1 MKIPFYIKLL
11 FILVIAAVI
20 ALVAWSE
27 YQRFL
32 HQPVNLIEEE
42 TIFTIYPGDNI
53 SKVSQRLYDSGLSPV
68 PSVYLDIYARLQGN
82 AQQIKAGEYRVEA
95 DATLPALL
103 NLFISGKVVQYSI
116 TIVEGMTAKQ
126 LFEKIQTHPKIK
138 QTLTELNNETVREAL
153 SIENEL
159 VEGLFLPET
168 YHFPANTSDVQFLK
182 RAYQKLQ
189 EQLDSAWQQMTE
201 NLPYD
206 SAYEVLIMASII
218 EKESAIP
225 EERPEIAGVFVRR
238 LDKGMRLQTD
248 PTVIYGMGD
257 SYDGNIRKKDLQ
269 TDTPYNTYTRF
280 GLPPTPICLP
290 SKESIE
296 AAMNPAEGT
305 SLYFVAGA
313 ENGGHVFSDNLE
325 DHNRAVR
332 QYWNTMRLTQ

>member
-1 MKIPFYIKLL
+1 
-11 FILVIAAVI
+11 
-20 ALVAWSE
+20 
-27 YQRFL
+27 
-32 HQPVNLIEEE
+32 
-42 TIFTIYPGDNI
+42 
-53 SKVSQRLYDSGLSPV
+53 
-68 PSVYLDIYARLQGN
+68 LDIYARLQGN

-138 QTLTELNNETVREAL
+138 QTLAELNYETVREAL
-153 SIENEL
+153 SIENER

-168 YHFPANTSDVQFLK
+168 YHFPANTSDVQFLR

>member
-1 MKIPFYIKLL
+1 MKIPIYIKLL
-11 FILVIAAVI
+11 FLLIIAAII

-32 HQPVNLIEEE
+32 HQPVNMVEQE

-53 SKVSQRLYDSGLSPV
+53 SKVSQRLYDKGLSPV
-68 PSVYLDIYARLQGN
+68 PSIYLDIYARLQGN
-82 AQQIKAGEYRVEA
+82 AQQIKAGEYKIES
-95 DATLPALL
+95 DATLPTLL
-103 NLFISGKVVQYSI
+103 KLFISGKVLQYSL

-126 LFEKIQTHPKIK
+126 LFEKMQAHPKLKI
-138 QTLTELNNETVREAL
+138 TLPELNNETVRQAL

-159 VEGLFLPET
+159 VEGWFLPET
-168 YHFPANTSDVQFLK
+168 YHFPANTTDVQFLR
-182 RAYQKLQ
+182 RAHQKMQ
-189 EQLDSAWQQMTE
+189 NQLDIIWQQMTE

-225 EERPEIAGVFVRR
+225 QERPEIAGVFVRR
-238 LDKGMRLQTD
+238 LEKGMRLQTD
-248 PTVIYGMGD
+248 PTVIYGMGEN
-257 SYDGNIRKKDLQ
+257 YDGNIRKKDLQ

-296 AAMNPAEGT
+296 AAMNPAAGN

-332 QYWNTMRLTQ
+332 QYWNEMQLIK

>member
-1 MKIPFYIKLL
+1 MKISLTIKLL
-11 FILVIAAVI
+11 FLLVLMAII

-68 PSVYLDIYARLQGN
+68 PSIYLDIYARLQGN
-82 AQQIKAGEYRVEA
+82 AQQIKAGEYRIQA

-103 NLFISGKVVQYSI
+103 NLFISGRVVQYSI

-126 LFEKIQTHPKIK
+126 LFEKIQAHPKIK

-153 SIENEL
+153 AIENEL

-168 YHFPANTSDVQFLK
+168 YHFPANTTDVQFLR
-182 RAYQKLQ
+182 RAYQKMQ
-189 EQLDSAWQQMTE
+189 SQLDSAWQQMTE
-201 NLPYD
+201 ILPYD

-332 QYWNTMRLTQ
+332 QYWNNMRITQ

>member
-1 MKIPFYIKLL
+1 MKIPLYFKLL
-11 FILVIAAVI
+11 FLVVIAAII

-32 HQPVNLIEEE
+32 HQPVNLMEDD

-68 PSVYLDIYARLQGN
+68 PSVYLDIYARMQGN

-95 DATLPALL
+95 DATLPDLL

-126 LFEKIQTHPKIK
+126 LFEKVLTHPKIK
-138 QTLTELNNETVREAL
+138 KTLPELNNETVREAL
-153 SIENEL
+153 SIENE
-159 VEGLFLPET
+159 
-168 YHFPANTSDVQFLK
+168 
-182 RAYQKLQ
+182 
-189 EQLDSAWQQMTE
+189 
-201 NLPYD
+201 
-206 SAYEVLIMASII
+206 
-218 EKESAIP
+218 
-225 EERPEIAGVFVRR
+225 RPEIAGVFVRR
-238 LDKGMRLQTD
+238 LNKGMRLQTD
-248 PTVIYGMGD
+248 PTVIYGMGA

-296 AAMNPAEGT
+296 AAMNPAEGS

-313 ENGGHVFSDNLE
+313 ENGGHVFSDNLQ

-332 QYWNTMRLTQ
+332 KYWKNKQITQ

>member
-1 MKIPFYIKLL
+1 MKIPLYIKLL
-11 FILVIAAVI
+11 FLLLLAAII
-20 ALVAWSE
+20 ALVVWSE

-32 HQPVNLIEEE
+32 HQPVNLVEED

-68 PSVYLDIYARLQGN
+68 PSVYLDIYARMQGT

-103 NLFISGKVVQYSI
+103 SLFISGKVVQYSI

-126 LFEKIQTHPKIK
+126 LFEKVLAHPKIK
-138 QTLTELNNETVREAL
+138 KTLPELNNETIREAL
-153 SIENEL
+153 SIEKEL
-159 VEGLFLPET
+159 VEGWFLPET
-168 YHFPANTSDVQFLK
+168 YHFPGDTTDVQFLR
-182 RAYQKLQ
+182 RAYQNMQ
-189 EQLDSAWQQMTE
+189 NQLDTAWQQMTE
-201 NLPYD
+201 DLPYD

-225 EERPEIAGVFVRR
+225 QERPEIAGVFVRR
-238 LDKGMRLQTD
+238 LGKGMRLQTD
-248 PTVIYGMGD
+248 PTVIYGMGE

-296 AAMNPAEGT
+296 AAMNPAEGS
-305 SLYFVAGA
+305 SLYFVAGV

-332 QYWNTMRLTQ
+332 KYWNKMQIKP

>member
-1 MKIPFYIKLL
+1 MKIPLYIKLL
-11 FILVIAAVI
+11 FLLLLAAII
-20 ALVAWSE
+20 ALVVWSE

-32 HQPVNLIEEE
+32 HQPVNLVEED
-42 TIFTIYPGDNI
+42 TIFTIHPGDNI

-68 PSVYLDIYARLQGN
+68 PSVYLDIYARLQGT
-82 AQQIKAGEYRVEA
+82 AQQIKAGEYRVES

-103 NLFISGKVVQYSI
+103 DLFISGKVVQYSL

-126 LFEKIQTHPKIK
+126 LFEKILAHPKLTK
-138 QTLTELNNETVREAL
+138 TLNELNNETIREAL

-159 VEGLFLPET
+159 VEGWFLPET
-168 YHFPANTSDVQFLK
+168 YHFPNGTTDVQFLR
-182 RAYQKLQ
+182 RAYQNMQ
-189 EQLDSAWQQMTE
+189 NQLDNAWQQMTE
-201 NLPYD
+201 DLPYD

-238 LDKGMRLQTD
+238 LEKGMRLQTD
-248 PTVIYGMGD
+248 PTVIYGMGE

-269 TDTPYNTYTRF
+269 TDTPYNSYTRF

-296 AAMNPAEGT
+296 AAMNPAEGN

-313 ENGGHVFSDNLE
+313 ENGGHIFSDNLQ

-332 QYWNTMRLTQ
+332 QYWKNMQITQ

>member
-1 MKIPFYIKLL
+1 MKIPLTIKLL
-11 FILVIAAVI
+11 FLLLFIAII
-20 ALVAWSE
+20 ALIVWSE

-32 HQPVNLIEEE
+32 HQPVNLIEDD
-42 TIFTIYPGDNI
+42 TIFTINPGDNI

-82 AQQIKAGEYRVEA
+82 AQQIKAGEYRVQA
-95 DATLPALL
+95 DATLPDLL
-103 NLFISGKVVQYSI
+103 NLFISGRVVQYSL
-116 TIVEGMTAKQ
+116 TIIEGMTANQ
-126 LFEKIQTHPKIK
+126 LFEKMLAHPKLKI
-138 QTLTELNNETVREAL
+138 TLNELNNETVREAL
-153 SIENEL
+153 AIDNER
-159 VEGLFLPET
+159 VEGWFLPET
-168 YHFPANTSDVQFLK
+168 YHFPANTTDVQFLR
-182 RAYQKLQ
+182 RAHQKMQ
-189 EQLDSAWQQMTE
+189 NQLENTWQQMSE
-201 NLPYD
+201 KLPYE

-225 EERPEIAGVFVRR
+225 EERPEISGVFVRR

-248 PTVIYGMGD
+248 PTVIYGMGE

-332 QYWNTMRLTQ
+332 QYWNNMRLTQ

>member
-1 MKIPFYIKLL
+1 MKIPLYIKLL
-11 FILVIAAVI
+11 FLLVIAAVI

-82 AQQIKAGEYRVEA
+82 AQQIKAGEYRIEA
-95 DATLPALL
+95 DDTLPALL

-126 LFEKIQTHPKIK
+126 LFEKIQDHPKIK
-138 QTLTELNNETVREAL
+138 QTLAELNNETVREAL
-153 SIENEL
+153 SIENER

-248 PTVIYGMGD
+248 PTVIYGMGE

>member
-1 MKIPFYIKLL
+1 MKIPLTIKLL
-11 FILVIAAVI
+11 FLLLFIAII
-20 ALVAWSE
+20 ALIVWSE

-32 HQPVNLIEEE
+32 HQPVNLIEDD
-42 TIFTIYPGDNI
+42 TIFTINPGDNI

-82 AQQIKAGEYRVEA
+82 AQQIKAGEYRVQA
-95 DATLPALL
+95 DATLPDLL
-103 NLFISGKVVQYSI
+103 NLFISGRVVQYSL
-116 TIVEGMTAKQ
+116 TIIEGMTANQ
-126 LFEKIQTHPKIK
+126 LFEKMLAHPKLKI
-138 QTLTELNNETVREAL
+138 TLNELNNETVREAL
-153 SIENEL
+153 AIDNER
-159 VEGLFLPET
+159 VEGWFLPET
-168 YHFPANTSDVQFLK
+168 YHFPANTTDVQFLR
-182 RAYQKLQ
+182 RAHQKMQ
-189 EQLDSAWQQMTE
+189 NQLENAWQQMSE
-201 NLPYD
+201 KLPYE

-225 EERPEIAGVFVRR
+225 EERPEISGVFVRR

-248 PTVIYGMGD
+248 PTVIYGMGE

-332 QYWNTMRLTQ
+332 QYWNNMRLTQ

>member
-1 MKIPFYIKLL
+1 MKISLTIKLL
-11 FILVIAAVI
+11 FLLLLTAII

-32 HQPVNLIEEE
+32 HQPVNLIEDE

-82 AQQIKAGEYRVEA
+82 AQQIKAGEYRVQA
-95 DATLPALL
+95 NATLPDLL
-103 NLFISGKVVQYSI
+103 NLFISGRVVQYSL
-116 TIVEGMTAKQ
+116 TIVEGMTANQ
-126 LFEKIQTHPKIK
+126 LFEKMLAHPKLKI
-138 QTLTELNNETVREAL
+138 TLNELNNETVREAL
-153 SIENEL
+153 SIENDL
-159 VEGLFLPET
+159 VEGWFLPET
-168 YHFPANTSDVQFLK
+168 YHFPANTTDVQFLR
-182 RAYQKLQ
+182 RAYQKMQ
-189 EQLDSAWQQMTE
+189 SQLESAWQQMTE

-225 EERPEIAGVFVRR
+225 QERPEIAGVFVRR
-238 LDKGMRLQTD
+238 LGIGMRLQTD

-332 QYWNTMRLTQ
+332 QYWNNMRLIR

>member
-1 MKIPFYIKLL
+1 MKIPLYIKLL
-11 FILVIAAVI
+11 VLLLIAGLVALVI
-20 ALVAWSE
+20 WSE

-32 HQPVNLIEEE
+32 HQPVNLVEED

-68 PSVYLDIYARLQGN
+68 PSIYLEIYARLLGT
-82 AQQIKAGEYRVEA
+82 APMIKAGEYRIQA
-95 DATLPALL
+95 DATLPEVLQ
-103 NLFISGKVVQYSI
+103 LFISGRVVQYSL
-116 TIVEGMTAKQ
+116 TIVEGMTAQQ
-126 LFEKIQTHPKIK
+126 LFDKIETHPKI
-138 QTLTELNNETVREAL
+138 QMTLNELTNETVREAL
-153 SIENEL
+153 SIENTL
-159 VEGLFLPET
+159 AEGWFLPET
-168 YHFPANTSDVQFLK
+168 YHFPANTTDVQFLR
-182 RAYQKLQ
+182 RAYQKMQ
-189 EQLDSAWQQMTE
+189 HQLDNAWQQMTE
-201 NLPYD
+201 KLPYK

-225 EERPEIAGVFVRR
+225 QERPEIAGVFLRR

-248 PTVIYGMGD
+248 PTVIYGMGN
-257 SYDGNIRKKDLQ
+257 SYEGNIRKKDLQ

-313 ENGGHVFSDNLE
+313 ENGGHVFSDTLE
-325 DHNRAVR
+325 EHNRAVR
-332 QYWNTMRLTQ
+332 NYWNKIRKAQ

>member
-1 MKIPFYIKLL
+1 MKISLTIKLL
-11 FILVIAAVI
+11 FLLLLTAII

-32 HQPVNLIEEE
+32 HQPVNLIEDE

-82 AQQIKAGEYRVEA
+82 AQQIKAGEYRVQA
-95 DATLPALL
+95 NATLPDLL
-103 NLFISGKVVQYSI
+103 NLFISGRVVQYSL
-116 TIVEGMTAKQ
+116 TIVEGMTANQ
-126 LFEKIQTHPKIK
+126 LFEKMLAHPKLKI
-138 QTLTELNNETVREAL
+138 TLNELNNETVREAL
-153 SIENEL
+153 SIENDL
-159 VEGLFLPET
+159 VEGWFLPET
-168 YHFPANTSDVQFLK
+168 YHFPANTTDVQFLR
-182 RAYQKLQ
+182 RAYQKMQ
-189 EQLDSAWQQMTE
+189 SQLESAWQQMTE

-225 EERPEIAGVFVRR
+225 QERPEIAGVFVRR
-238 LDKGMRLQTD
+238 LGIGMRLQTD

-332 QYWNTMRLTQ
+332 QYWNNMRITQ

>member
-1 MKIPFYIKLL
+1 MKIPLYIKLL
-11 FILVIAAVI
+11 FLLVIAAVI

-42 TIFTIYPGDNI
+42 TVFTIYPGDNI

-103 NLFISGKVVQYSI
+103 DLFISGKVVQYSI

-138 QTLTELNNETVREAL
+138 QTLAELNNENVREAL

-168 YHFPANTSDVQFLK
+168 YHFPANTSDVQFLR

>member
-1 MKIPFYIKLL
+1 MKISLTIKLL
-11 FILVIAAVI
+11 FLLVLTAII

-68 PSVYLDIYARLQGN
+68 PSIYLDIYARLQGN
-82 AQQIKAGEYRVEA
+82 AQQIKAGEYRVQA

-126 LFEKIQTHPKIK
+126 LFEKIQAHPKIK
-138 QTLTELNNETVREAL
+138 QTLVELNNETVREAL

-168 YHFPANTSDVQFLK
+168 YHFPANTTDVQFLR
-182 RAYQKLQ
+182 RAYQKMQ
-189 EQLDSAWQQMTE
+189 SQLDSAWQQMTE

-238 LDKGMRLQTD
+238 LDIGMRLQTD

-332 QYWNTMRLTQ
+332 QYWNNMQITQ

>member
-1 MKIPFYIKLL
+1 MKISLTIKLL
-11 FILVIAAVI
+11 FLLLLTAII

-32 HQPVNLIEEE
+32 NQPVNLIEEE

-53 SKVSQRLYDSGLSPV
+53 SKVSQRLYDTGLSPV

-82 AQQIKAGEYRVEA
+82 AQQIKAGEYRVQA
-95 DATLPALL
+95 DATLPDLL
-103 NLFISGKVVQYSI
+103 NLFISGRVVQYSL
-116 TIVEGMTAKQ
+116 TIVEGMTANQ
-126 LFEKIQTHPKIK
+126 LFEKMLAHPKLKI
-138 QTLTELNNETVREAL
+138 TLTELNNETVREAL

-159 VEGLFLPET
+159 VEGWFLPET
-168 YHFPANTSDVQFLK
+168 YHFPANTTDVQFLR
-182 RAYQKLQ
+182 RAYQKMQ
-189 EQLDSAWQQMTE
+189 TQLESAWQQMTE

-225 EERPEIAGVFVRR
+225 DERPEIAGVFVRR
-238 LDKGMRLQTD
+238 LGIGMRLQTD
-248 PTVIYGMGD
+248 PTVIYGMGE

-332 QYWNTMRLTQ
+332 QYWNNMRLTR

>member
-1 MKIPFYIKLL
+1 MKISLTIKLL
-11 FILVIAAVI
+11 FLLVLMAII

-68 PSVYLDIYARLQGN
+68 PSIYLDIYARLQGN
-82 AQQIKAGEYRVEA
+82 AQQIKAGEYRIQA

-103 NLFISGKVVQYSI
+103 NLFISGRVVQYSI

-126 LFEKIQTHPKIK
+126 LFEKIQAHPKIK

-153 SIENEL
+153 AIENEL

-168 YHFPANTSDVQFLK
+168 YHFPANTSDVQFLR
-182 RAYQKLQ
+182 RAYQKMQ
-189 EQLDSAWQQMTE
+189 SQLDSAWQQMTE
-201 NLPYD
+201 ILPYD

-248 PTVIYGMGD
+248 PTVIYGMGE

-332 QYWNTMRLTQ
+332 QYWNNMRITQ

>member
-1 MKIPFYIKLL
+1 MKIPLYIKLL
-11 FILVIAAVI
+11 FLVVVAAII

-32 HQPVNLIEEE
+32 HQPVNLIEDE

-68 PSVYLDIYARLQGN
+68 PSVYLDIYARMQGN
-82 AQQIKAGEYRVEA
+82 AQQIKAGEYRVES
-95 DATLPALL
+95 DATLPDLL

-126 LFEKIQTHPKIK
+126 LFEKVLGHPKIK
-138 QTLTELNNETVREAL
+138 KTLPELNNETVREAL
-153 SIENEL
+153 SIENER

-168 YHFPANTSDVQFLK
+168 YHFPANTTDVQFLR
-182 RAYQKLQ
+182 RAYQNMQ
-189 EQLDSAWQQMTE
+189 VQLENAWQLMTE
-201 NLPYD
+201 ELPYD

-218 EKESAIP
+218 EKESAVP

-248 PTVIYGMGD
+248 PTFIYGMGD

-296 AAMNPAEGT
+296 AAINPAEGS

-332 QYWNTMRLTQ
+332 KYWKNKQITQ

>member
-1 MKIPFYIKLL
+1 MKLSLPIKLFFL
-11 FILVIAAVI
+11 LLLTAINAV
-20 ALVAWSE
+20 VVWTE

-42 TIFTIYPGDNI
+42 TIFIIYPGDNI
-53 SKVSQRLYDSGLSPV
+53 SKASQRLYDSGLSPV
-68 PSVYLDIYARLQGN
+68 PSIYLDIYARLQGN
-82 AQQIKAGEYRVEA
+82 AQQIKAGEYRIAA
-95 DATLPALL
+95 DDTLPSLL
-103 NLFISGKVVQYSI
+103 NLFISGKVVQYSL
-116 TIVEGMTAKQ
+116 TIVEGMTASQ
-126 LFEKIQTHPKIK
+126 LFEKMSAHPKLK
-138 QTLTELNNETVREAL
+138 MTLNDLNNDTVREAL
-153 SIENEL
+153 SIENER
-159 VEGLFLPET
+159 VEGWFLPET
-168 YHFPANTSDVQFLK
+168 YHFPANTTDVQFLR
-182 RAYQKLQ
+182 RAYQKMQ
-189 EQLDSAWQQMTE
+189 SQLDNAWQQMSE

-206 SAYEVLIMASII
+206 SAYEVLVMASII

-225 EERPEIAGVFVRR
+225 EERPEIAGVLVRR
-238 LDKGMRLQTD
+238 LDQGMRLQTD

-257 SYDGNIRKKDLQ
+257 KYDGNIRKKDLQ

-332 QYWNTMRLTQ
+332 QYWNNMRLTQ

>member
-11 FILVIAAVI
+11 FILVIAVVI

-82 AQQIKAGEYRVEA
+82 AQQIKVGEYRVEA

-290 SKESIE
+290 SKESIK

>member
-1 MKIPFYIKLL
+1 MKISLTIKLL
-11 FILVIAAVI
+11 FLLLLTAII

-32 HQPVNLIEEE
+32 HQPVNLIEDE

-82 AQQIKAGEYRVEA
+82 AQQIKAGEYRVQA
-95 DATLPALL
+95 NATLPDLL
-103 NLFISGKVVQYSI
+103 NLFISGRVVQYSL
-116 TIVEGMTAKQ
+116 TIVEGMTANQ
-126 LFEKIQTHPKIK
+126 LFEKMLAHPKLKI
-138 QTLTELNNETVREAL
+138 TLNELNNETVREAL
-153 SIENEL
+153 SIENDL
-159 VEGLFLPET
+159 VEGWFLPET
-168 YHFPANTSDVQFLK
+168 YHFPANTTDVQFLR
-182 RAYQKLQ
+182 RAYQKMQ
-189 EQLDSAWQQMTE
+189 SQLESAWQQMTE

-225 EERPEIAGVFVRR
+225 QERPEIAGVFVRR
-238 LDKGMRLQTD
+238 LGIGMRLQTD

-332 QYWNTMRLTQ
+332 QYWNNMRLTR